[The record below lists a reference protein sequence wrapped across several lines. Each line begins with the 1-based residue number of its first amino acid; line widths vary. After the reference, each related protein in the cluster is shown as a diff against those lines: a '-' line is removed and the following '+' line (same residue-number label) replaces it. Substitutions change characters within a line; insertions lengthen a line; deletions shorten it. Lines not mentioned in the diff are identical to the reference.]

1 MKDPYEIFKNKLFF
15 EEVFVGWGFR
25 HVTKEILRVLKR
37 DNSETVLEVCCGTGK
52 LSEKITRNGMEVT
65 GIDMSKT
72 MLDRA
77 IKKKRAKRFI
87 FEDATQMS
95 FEDEFDAAIVQIALH
110 EMTPAIRGEVFENM
124 KKAVKIDGIIV
135 VSDISHSRET
145 TINARINGYF
155 VRKGEE
161 QFLDTYPVHYHNYI
175 KFMEIGGVRGFLEG
189 EKIISEN
196 YFMGGHI
203 GVIAIAN

>member
-1 MKDPYEIFKNKLFF
+1 MRDPYEIFKNKLFF
-15 EEVFVGWGFR
+15 EEAFTGWGFR
-25 HVTKEILRVLKR
+25 HVTKEILRILK
-37 DNSETVLEVCCGTGK
+37 DNNSKTVLEVCCGTGK
-52 LSEKITRNGMEVT
+52 LSEKITGNGMEVT
-65 GIDMSKT
+65 GIDMSRT

-77 IKKKRAKRFI
+77 IKKKRAKRLI
-87 FEDATQMS
+87 FQDATRKS

-110 EMTPAIRGEVFENM
+110 EMTPSIRGEVFENM
-124 KKAVKIDGIIV
+124 KKAVKKDGIII
-135 VSDISHSRET
+135 VSDISHSSES

-161 QFLDTYPVHYHNYI
+161 QFLDTYPEHYHNYI

-189 EKIISEN
+189 EKIISDN